1 MATQPAPLI
10 DGDPPL
16 DRSPPHSALCTPHS
30 KILLL
35 ILLGVIGGCG
45 GVALLAAWALA
56 PRTVGVAGGATDLL
70 LRMDET
76 PPFDWNLPP
85 LGHQIHPGPQWSLYG
100 DGTVVLV
107 RAGRWYSG
115 TLPPAARQD
124 LLRRVVDEAAFFDT
138 DDRYV
143 LLPNMGYTTFTA
155 QADGQAHTTRV
166 EGLAI
171 SRPVALVD
179 QVMNP
184 RSTGPQRLRRVADWL
199 TATVPPDLQP
209 YRPAQARLYLE
220 ESGAQAGDSPT
231 PWPFDSIE
239 LRPPPDPAPSRG
251 PRVVDLHGPEA
262 AAALAFAPTV
272 RYVQQDRWYAHV
284 IVLPILP

>member
-1 MATQPAPLI
+1 MPTLPAPLI
-10 DGDPPL
+10 RGDPPPT
-16 DRSPPHSALCTPHS
+16 SPPSKIQNRKS

-35 ILLGVIGGCG
+35 LLLGLLVACG
-45 GVALLAAWALA
+45 GGAGLAAWAVA

-166 EGLAI
+166 EGLAVA
-171 SRPVALVD
+171 RPVALVD
-179 QVMNP
+179 QVLNP

-209 YRPAQARLYLE
+209 YRPVQARLYIE

-231 PWPFDSIE
+231 PWPFDGIE
-239 LRPPPDPAPSRG
+239 LRAPADQPPPARGG

-262 AAALAFAPTV
+262 AAALDFAATV
-272 RYVQQDRWYAHV
+272 RYVQQDRWYANV
-284 IVLPILP
+284 IVLPTLP